1 MTAPLLDET
10 AITGLLA
17 GLHPD
22 WQRSGGTIRRR
33 LAFRNFAR
41 AMQAANAAG
50 WLGEREGHHPDIG
63 FGWGYCDLTLTS
75 HEAGGL
81 TAGDFALALKLDRL
95 FD

>member
-1 MTAPLLDET
+1 MNALLTE
-10 AITGLLA
+10 AEIAGQLP

-22 WQRSGGTIRRR
+22 WRRADGAIRRR
-33 LAFRNFAR
+33 LTFRNFAR

-50 WLGEREGHHPDIG
+50 WLGEREGHHPDIA
-63 FGWGYCDLTLTS
+63 FGWGYCDLILTS

-95 FD
+95 FG